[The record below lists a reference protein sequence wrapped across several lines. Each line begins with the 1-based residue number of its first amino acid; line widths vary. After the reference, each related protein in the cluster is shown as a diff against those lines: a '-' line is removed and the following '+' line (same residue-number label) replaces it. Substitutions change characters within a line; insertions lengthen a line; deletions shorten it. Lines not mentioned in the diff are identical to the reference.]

1 MDIKKRIA
9 ETIKDVVTELPVDK
23 TRKEKFLE
31 SCKNYP
37 HLREG
42 FLTDDELIRRKNEI
56 YEIVEMAEAIIMEQ
70 GDEWFDK
77 VTISRDM
84 KNLKEAYKVLEKSC
98 NEMVQLNQRFNGA
111 FDDIGQKLSR
121 YYPVGGIMKPTIQT
135 ESVNSDKNGSLFDR
149 IKPQERWWENDP
161 EDLMAYLY
169 WLKGSL
175 PPVDPRKKKREW
187 LKIMDQLA
195 AKHKAPYKDF
205 SRLAKHTFESVEE
218 QIIDSVNGVIAHG
231 DDLDVGHQDDEPG
244 MLKSTSYEIATYA
257 ARLYKK
263 LSKYDQLDGE
273 VDFPNWWQSK
283 LILAKDYV
291 SKAYHYLD
299 SEEKQPIIDKLALEH
314 TLSEAKYNTVEKV
327 LKKLGRRPS
336 EQELASFIT
345 KNYYDVTGVK
355 RGDDDPSQNE
365 KIVDLISFYNFDP
378 ADFEIAW
385 HDAQNESVNEASG
398 EFVVY
403 VEKDNGRKKLL
414 HTKKSQRA
422 ANMFMSKN
430 MDKILNTSGIRS
442 IGSMSKDEW
451 EKKEAQFAENIKKTG
466 MKTVTKKES
475 VNESTPDQVIKDLDK
490 AKNDLLKKVDA
501 LIAKKKKLYS
511 DVDIEA
517 PMSADEKKLDKDI
530 ADLFSQIN
538 KLVLQKRS
546 VKKESVNEGI
556 WPKSKLSDR
565 FQFILGD
572 ALRKNFKGMF
582 YVIDHDLYRN
592 DKKVLTIS
600 DNDSVNSVI
609 KKLKSKLKESVN
621 EATKYKVGQKT
632 PVGKIIGTSVWG
644 KGRKQEWFYD
654 VQKPGHSP
662 KQYSEKSLDK
672 IMGESVNEGPDKIQQ
687 FDDVHIKSKNLT
699 GTVYSIKGNDVV
711 VNTLKKGLVK
721 AKMDDLTKL
730 FTDGVNEAYDKR
742 VYDFAPASDKID
754 EARSIG
760 VVQREWGKTVDKMK
774 SIVADWKGAEG
785 SKKDALTKKLKDLT
799 KKKKE
804 LEQELNDAVMS
815 KGINQELSAVDE
827 AANDYQVYH
836 NQYSSAIDEVEKY
849 AKLRGYDLDQEE
861 YGSAYDNAFF
871 KPKEGSTKRDTLALY
886 KNGKEQKKAL
896 HIQIYG
902 MGGNKYE
909 LNMYIN

>member
-169 WLKGSL
+169 WLKRSL

-378 ADFEIAW
+378 ADFQIAW

-451 EKKEAQFAENIKKTG
+451 EKKEAQFAENIKKSD
-466 MKTVTKKES
+466 MKTVTKKEWDR
-475 VNESTPDQVIKDLDK
+475 THKD
-490 AKNDLLKKVDA
+490 
-501 LIAKKKKLYS
+501 
-511 DVDIEA
+511 
-517 PMSADEKKLDKDI
+517 
-530 ADLFSQIN
+530 
-538 KLVLQKRS
+538 
-546 VKKESVNEGI
+546 
-556 WPKSKLSDR
+556 
-565 FQFILGD
+565 
-572 ALRKNFKGMF
+572 FKGMIKGQP
-582 YVIDHDLYRN
+582 YMMWY
-592 DKKVLTIS
+592 DKQTH
-600 DNDSVNSVI
+600 
-609 KKLKSKLKESVN
+609 
-621 EATKYKVGQKT
+621 T
-632 PVGKIIGTSVWG
+632 
-644 KGRKQEWFYD
+644 
-654 VQKPGHSP
+654 
-662 KQYSEKSLDK
+662 
-672 IMGESVNEGPDKIQQ
+672 
-687 FDDVHIKSKNLT
+687 
-699 GTVYSIKGNDVV
+699 TVYGPVQIKG
-711 VNTLKKGLVK
+711 
-721 AKMDDLTKL
+721 
-730 FTDGVNEAYDKR
+730 
-742 VYDFAPASDKID
+742 
-754 EARSIG
+754 
-760 VVQREWGKTVDKMK
+760 
-774 SIVADWKGAEG
+774 
-785 SKKDALTKKLKDLT
+785 
-799 KKKKE
+799 
-804 LEQELNDAVMS
+804 
-815 KGINQELSAVDE
+815 
-827 AANDYQVYH
+827 
-836 NQYSSAIDEVEKY
+836 
-849 AKLRGYDLDQEE
+849 
-861 YGSAYDNAFF
+861 
-871 KPKEGSTKRDTLALY
+871 
-886 KNGKEQKKAL
+886 
-896 HIQIYG
+896 
-902 MGGNKYE
+902 
-909 LNMYIN
+909 